1 MNTAGADGAGVD
13 GGEVPSWP
21 FIVWNWVVKGVDDDD
36 YDDDDDDDAMYC
48 PCIDKFAVHGSGG
61 PMSGHP
67 VSNMNQIVR
76 NPQLALHG
84 NLSWTRA
91 GWL

>member
-1 MNTAGADGAGVD
+1 MLMNTAGADGAGID

-21 FIVWNWVVKGVDDDD
+21 VIVWNLVVKGVDDD
-36 YDDDDDDDAMYC
+36 DDDDDDDAMYC

-67 VSNMNQIVR
+67 VSKCM
-76 NPQLALHG
+76 
-84 NLSWTRA
+84 
-91 GWL
+91 

>member
-1 MNTAGADGAGVD
+1 MLMNTAGADGAGID

-21 FIVWNWVVKGVDDDD
+21 VIVWNLVVKGV
-36 YDDDDDDDAMYC
+36 DDDDDDAMYC

-67 VSNMNQIVR
+67 VSKCM
-76 NPQLALHG
+76 
-84 NLSWTRA
+84 
-91 GWL
+91 